1 MATLKGNEIA
11 LPPAETWS
19 LLIDVAEWPK
29 WMPRMKG
36 AVESLAVRD
45 LKEGS
50 RIEIVWRWSPSMKP
64 FLIIERVEPPHTLAY
79 RAEIRPF
86 YQLLLFLF
94 VSSYRA
100 VSTTWIIEPAG
111 PNSEVTVT
119 VAFDYSLLGLILG
132 GWWMRI
138 VLSKSISGSI
148 QKAFIK
154 YARSTVP
161 AS

>member
-36 AVESLAVRD
+36 AGDSLAVRD

-50 RIEIVWRWSPSMKP
+50 RIEIVLPRGMKP
-64 FLIIERVEPPHTLAY
+64 FLTIERVEPPHTLAY
-79 RAEIRPF
+79 RVEIRPF
-86 YQLLLFLF
+86 YQLLMFLF
-94 VSSYRA
+94 ASSYRA

-111 PNSEVTVT
+111 PNSKVTVT

-132 GWWMRI
+132 GWWTRI
-138 VLSKSISGSI
+138 IMSKSASGLI

-154 YARSTVP
+154 YARSSVP

>member
-19 LLIDVAEWPK
+19 LLIDLATWPK
-29 WMPRMKG
+29 WMPRIKSVPDPLTG
-36 AVESLAVRD
+36 RD

-50 RIEIVWRWSPSMKP
+50 RIEIVWRWPPSMKP

-86 YQLLLFLF
+86 YRLLMFLF
-94 VSSYRA
+94 ASSYRA

-111 PNSEVTVT
+111 PNSKVTVT

-132 GWWMRI
+132 GWWMGFL
-138 VLSKSISGSI
+138 LSKGSSP
-148 QKAFIK
+148 KAFIK
-154 YARSTVP
+154 YARSSVP